1 MRLFILCFTVI
12 SFSLNSQCV
21 ISDVEIDRSICDEND
36 LFNVSLNFNYDG
48 VGDSGFRV
56 QGNGINHGEFS
67 YDDLPI
73 VIEGLEGNCDTEWE
87 FVIRDIDTPEC
98 KAEVGL
104 GVVCCS
110 GDCALEIVDFELG
123 DCQNGGF
130 AIAFDAESS
139 MSGGLGVNV
148 FLNDNLISTVSYE
161 DLPTELNDVVG
172 MNDIENEFVICDQ
185 DNPNCCDTLT
195 FESPCACSI
204 KNIVSRIVD
213 CDAEDSTYNLLVN
226 FDTNLVSDS
235 FQVGTPGNFLGVYA
249 YEDLPLVVGPGL
261 YDADTIYYLFVDQK
275 NTFCFSEL
283 AVPPLELC
291 DTMCVFDDIDVSI
304 SMCEDEKFYA
314 SISFTTNNPGVL
326 GFTIQGN
333 GEVYGEDFQYGMD
346 TYEIGPLLGDCETI
360 YEFVLIDNQLP
371 DCQGVTG
378 LEEPVC
384 CLDCSIT
391 ELVVEAICG
400 EENVD
405 SLYID
410 FVYEYSADST
420 FIVMV
425 NDSIYGPYHGDD
437 LPLVIDVDLPSDEE
451 IRVLVEDT
459 QDEGCRKLKE
469 LLPECGSEPCPE
481 YFDIKGEYSDCFE
494 DNTFWLGLSF
504 KVEGAT
510 GDVFYIVVGDE
521 EFGPFEHGQVAY
533 EVGPL
538 MSNCEKTVIKFI
550 DGARPDCTQ
559 VHEFDEIKCCE
570 EDCPEY
576 FEIKG
581 EYTECFEDNKFFL
594 ILSFE
599 VEGET
604 GDNFYIVVGDEE
616 FGPYAHGQD
625 AYEVGPLMSNCEKT
639 VIKFIDG
646 ARPDCTQ
653 VHEFDEIKCCEEDCE
668 IGEVGI
674 EVECEEGEM
683 VGFFINVFPKGDLFT
698 KYIVEISGDEAGPF
712 DYEEVNFIDVSL
724 ANGVYTLIIRDI
736 EFPDCAK
743 EVKLEVECN
752 SDMPCSLENLIV
764 ETVNCTEET
773 FMFLIDVNFDFPG
786 TDLFQV
792 FINGELLGTS
802 SYSLLP
808 VTTAALERGQ
818 GPWKILIKDFERPDC
833 AIDIEIEEEL
843 CESSLHEE
851 FDDIE
856 VYYQGG
862 EIYFSKQNDL
872 SINVTMFDIL
882 GRVSHQSNWTK
893 RESSILPMDQMKGI
907 QFVRLEYNGKI
918 HNVKIYIP

>member
-1 MRLFILCFTVI
+1 M
-12 SFSLNSQCV
+12 
-21 ISDVEIDRSICDEND
+21 
-36 LFNVSLNFNYDG
+36 
-48 VGDSGFRV
+48 
-56 QGNGINHGEFS
+56 
-67 YDDLPI
+67 
-73 VIEGLEGNCDTEWE
+73 
-87 FVIRDIDTPEC
+87 
-98 KAEVGL
+98 
-104 GVVCCS
+104 VCCS
-110 GDCALEIVDFELG
+110 GDCAIEIVDFELG

-148 FLNDNLISTVSYE
+148 FLNDNLISTVRYE

-249 YEDLPLVVGPGL
+249 YEDLPLVVGPGF
-261 YDADTIYYLFVDQK
+261 YDTDTIYYLFVDQK

-291 DTMCVFDDIDVSI
+291 DTMCVFDEVDVSI

-314 SISFTTNNPGVL
+314 TISFTTNNPGVL

-360 YEFVLIDNQLP
+360 YEFILTDNQLP
-371 DCQGVTG
+371 DCQAVTG
-378 LEEPVC
+378 LVEPVC

-405 SLYID
+405 SIYID
-410 FVYEYSADST
+410 FVYEYSVDST

-469 LLPECGSEPCPE
+469 LLPECGPDPCPE
-481 YFDIKGEYSDCFE
+481 YFD
-494 DNTFWLGLSF
+494 
-504 KVEGAT
+504 
-510 GDVFYIVVGDE
+510 
-521 EFGPFEHGQVAY
+521 
-533 EVGPL
+533 
-538 MSNCEKTVIKFI
+538 
-550 DGARPDCTQ
+550 
-559 VHEFDEIKCCE
+559 
-570 EDCPEY
+570 
-576 FEIKG
+576 IKG
-581 EYTECFEDNKFFL
+581 EYTECFEDNKYFL
-594 ILSFE
+594 ILSFK
-599 VEGET
+599 VEGVT

-616 FGPYAHGQD
+616 FGPYEHGQD
-625 AYEVGPLMSNCEKT
+625 AYEVGPLMSNCERT

-653 VHEFDEIKCCEEDCE
+653 IHEFDEIKCCEEECE

-674 EVECEEGEM
+674 EVKCEEGEM
-683 VGFFINVFPKGDLFT
+683 VGFFINVFPKGDVFT
-698 KYIVEISGDEAGPF
+698 KYIVEFSGDEAGPF

-724 ANGVYTLIIRDI
+724 ANGVYTLLIRDI

-743 EVKLEVECN
+743 EVKLEVECE

-773 FMFLIDVNFDFPG
+773 FMFLIDVNYDFPG

-843 CESSLHEE
+843 CESSVHEE
-851 FDDIE
+851 FEDIK

-872 SINVTMFDIL
+872 SINVSMVDIL
-882 GRVSHQSNWTK
+882 GRVSYQSSWTK
-893 RESSILPMDQMKGI
+893 RDASILPMNQMKGI

-918 HNVKIYIP
+918 HTTKIFIP